1 MAYATHSRDSLG
13 TSCMHVMQ
21 NDLSIIIMRHGVV
34 CEGCLRLV
42 AGYVNPADDT

>member
-1 MAYATHSRDSLG
+1 MAYATHSRDSMG
-13 TSCMHVMQ
+13 TSCMHVKQ